1 MARRCSTLRDSP
13 AVLDPLDK
21 KSAPLFL
28 IAGGLLVVF
37 AANTGA
43 RVFADAGIS
52 AVHSFVGP
60 AGFALGLLGLLGL
73 HPALADRTPWAA
85 NVAGAVAVIPTV
97 GWSVITVFGI
107 GSAAG
112 ILPGMSVVFP
122 AVFPILVFLTTI
134 LAYILFGVASF
145 RAGVNPRRI
154 STVLLVPVVPF
165 LALIAGAAVL
175 GPVEWAE
182 FAIDTGHALAHLI
195 VGTALLTEGVPTA
208 GADPAAEATP

>member
-1 MARRCSTLRDSP
+1 M
-13 AVLDPLDK
+13 LDPLDG

-52 AVHSFVGP
+52 TVHSLVGP
-60 AGFALGLLGLLGL
+60 AGITLGLLGLLGL
-73 HPALADRTPWAA
+73 HPAHADRTPTAA
-85 NVAGAVAVIPTV
+85 TVAGVVAAIPTV
-97 GWSVITVFGI
+97 GWSIIVVFGI

-122 AVFPILVFLTTI
+122 PAFPILVFLTTM

-145 RAGVNPRRI
+145 RAGLYPRRVGI
-154 STVLLVPVVPF
+154 VLLLPVVPF
-165 LALIAGAAVL
+165 LALIVGTAVL

-195 VGTALLTEGVPTA
+195 VGTALLTEGVPTT